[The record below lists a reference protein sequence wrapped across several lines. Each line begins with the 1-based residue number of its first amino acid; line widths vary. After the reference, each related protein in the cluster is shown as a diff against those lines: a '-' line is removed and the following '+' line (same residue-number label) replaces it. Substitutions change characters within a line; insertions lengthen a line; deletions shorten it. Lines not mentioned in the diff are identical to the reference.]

1 MSAKEDLRVLRT
13 KKLLS
18 DTLLDMMEHDSI
30 EHISVMDLCNT
41 AMVNRGTFYKHF
53 EDKYSLLGYAL
64 EELKRDLY
72 ADFAKRTQYEDT
84 PQAALRSFF
93 ETAIR
98 FFENNSNRVAN
109 VVKNNMCGKV
119 ITAIEE
125 SISTSLGN
133 LILKYTDRYTIKA
146 PLPIITHYLAGG
158 FVTTGLWCIT
168 NGKPYTYDEYSAYLN
183 IGYLDPLF
191 GKL

>member
-1 MSAKEDLRVLRT
+1 MSAKEDLRVQRT

-18 DTLLDMMEHDSI
+18 DTLLDMMETDSI
-30 EHISVMDLCNT
+30 EHISVMDLCGA
-41 AMVNRGTFYKHF
+41 AMINRGTFYKHF

-72 ADFAKRTQYEDT
+72 SDFAKRAQDENT
-84 PQAALRSFF
+84 PQAAVHSFF

-109 VVKNNMCGKV
+109 VIKNNFCGKV

-125 SISTSLGN
+125 SISSSLGN
-133 LILKYTDRYTIKA
+133 LILKYTDRYTINV
-146 PLPIITHYLAGG
+146 PLPIISNFLAGG
-158 FVTTGLWCIT
+158 FVTTVLWCIN
-168 NGKPYTYDEYSAYLN
+168 NGKPYTYDEYMAYLDE
-183 IGYLDPLF
+183 GYLDPLF
-191 GKL
+191 SKI